1 MHGVRMGGN
10 PHPWLLTATVVFCLL
25 SHVVCQGKDA
35 PEAPETLKCIT
46 HNLQTWVCSWNGSSH
61 TDNKTTYQVC
71 YRTSAPEE
79 CIVTEETSIEFDA
92 MSFHT
97 PEVRIIAKNGNRSA
111 ETTFR
116 LSEND
121 VPFVPYEPQIV
132 RMTPDYATSSLFV
145 EWKGNESSFP
155 GRVKASWQIQFL
167 RTENMEVASTNL
179 YSTTWAEKAETFNYT
194 WTSDMAL
201 ECTSHSVRI
210 RCYLHEK
217 YYDGDKKW
225 SDWSSIETVPGKPGP
240 FVFPDEKVVPV
251 GSNMTFCCILGEGEK
266 VTSLVYGI
274 KRYPIIPLSSHSS
287 AIKVLDMNVSDS
299 SGTNIVC
306 NMEYGAVVFVGY
318 PPDVPQNLSC
328 ETRLYDVIICSW
340 NVGRP
345 TGLYSDRRETKY
357 FLYERVSGTAIECGA
372 PPVNSK
378 RFNCEFKI
386 IENENRYNF
395 TLSAVNPLGKSQSA
409 LSIDVRQRV
418 HPEACESLFV
428 SSTSPRNV
436 TLSWSLRGNFTLL
449 KLNCQIETSKKTG
462 VSELRNVTLSGHY
475 NALYSASV
483 DNLHPFNTYA
493 FRVRCAAS
501 EHFWKW
507 SYWSSEKTHTTPEAP
522 PEREPDAWRE
532 IVWSSEGRTLFLYWK
547 PIPEDAANG
556 EILNYEVQWTALK
569 GNSLPERRL
578 VDRPQNT
585 TRIKL
590 ANKDYVI
597 SVVANNAAGV
607 SPPANLSTLEVTSG
621 KVETEYAVGTGDG
634 INISWHHGSSATC
647 GITVQWRP
655 SLWSVPSPLDWKTYS
670 SDTADAWIPSSLL
683 QTGVRY
689 TFLVYSCNNYEYQLI
704 KNVTGY
710 IQELSPTLAPNCT
723 VKETTSSSVQI
734 KWDDM
739 PVEALRGFLKG
750 YLVYISKEGT
760 NTSVLSFMGNGRTDM
775 KVKNI
780 TDTET
785 KILTIHDLKSGTRY
799 MLGLQAYTGGG
810 KSPLTLLFVDTPD
823 NLVGLILAIF
833 IPIAVALLFG
843 VVTSTVC
850 YRKREWLKETFYPEI
865 PNPQNSK
872 ALQFENSISE
882 GNPSLKTLEMNPC
895 TPNSVE
901 VVETLSTIPKIVD
914 TELTSPVAYSDELG
928 DNLIEDDTDSESE
941 NHVVVSYCPPIIEEE
956 MCNLGADDNADA
968 SQIIYLDIQSMYQPQ
983 TKASSETDVDL
994 EDIAGYKPQMQ
1005 LPINTVNMDGHLPA
1019 EEGID
1024 QTAGYKPQVNVNN
1037 WNADSPGSPTS
1048 AASYGE
1054 NASFG
1059 SPCSVNSRHFLIP
1072 PEDEKDSLKP
1082 THVGWSF
1089 TSLFQT
1095 KPDE

>member
-10 PHPWLLTATVVFCLL
+10 PRPWLLTATVVLCLL

-35 PEAPETLKCIT
+35 PEAPETFKCIT

-61 TDNKTTYQVC
+61 TDTNTTYQVC
-71 YRTSAPEE
+71 YRPSSPEE
-79 CIVTEETSIEFDA
+79 CTVTEETSIEFDA
-92 MSFHT
+92 ASFQT
-97 PEVRIIAKNGNRSA
+97 TSVKIIAKNGNGSA

-121 VPFVPYEPQIV
+121 VPFVPYEPQILQV
-132 RMTPDYATSSLFV
+132 TPDYETNSLFV
-145 EWKGNESSFP
+145 EWKGNASSFSEK
-155 GRVKASWQIQFL
+155 VKASWQIQFL

-179 YSTTWAEKAETFNYT
+179 YSTTWTVDEETFNYN

-210 RCYLHEK
+210 RCYLQEK

-225 SDWSSIETVPGKPGP
+225 SGWSSIKTVPGNPGP
-240 FVFPDEKVVPV
+240 SVFPDEKVVRV

-274 KRYPIIPLSSHSS
+274 KKYPIIPLSSHSS
-287 AIKVLDMNVSDS
+287 AIKVSDMNVSDS

-328 ETRLYDVIICSW
+328 ETHLYDVIICSW

-357 FLYERVSGTAIECGA
+357 SLYERVSGTVIKCGA

-386 IENENRYNF
+386 RENENRYNF
-395 TLSAVNPLGKSQSA
+395 TLSAVNPLGESQSA

-418 HPEACESLFV
+418 HPEACENLLV
-428 SSTSPRNV
+428 SDNSSRNV

-449 KLNCQIETSKKTG
+449 KLNCQVETSKKTG

-475 NALYSASV
+475 NSLYSASV
-483 DNLHPFNTYA
+483 DNLHPFNTYT
-493 FRVRCAAS
+493 FRVRCAAL

-507 SYWSSEKTHTTPEAP
+507 SVWSSEKNHTTREAP
-522 PEREPDAWRE
+522 PEREPDVWRE
-532 IVWSSEGRTLFLYWK
+532 ITWSSEGRTLFLYWK
-547 PIPEDAANG
+547 PLPEDAANG
-556 EILNYEVQWTALK
+556 EILRYEVQWTALN

-578 VDRPQNT
+578 VDRPQT
-585 TRIKL
+585 TTQIKL
-590 ANKDYVI
+590 ANKDYII
-597 SVVANNAAGV
+597 SVVARNAAGV
-607 SPPANLSTLEVTSG
+607 SPPANLSTLDLTSG
-621 KVETEYAVGTGDG
+621 NVETEYAVGTGDG
-634 INISWHHGSSATC
+634 MNITWRHGSSATC
-647 GITVQWRP
+647 GITVQWRH
-655 SLWSVPSPLDWKTYS
+655 SLGSVPSPLDWKIFT
-670 SDTADAWIPSSLL
+670 SDATDAWIPSSLL
-683 QTGVRY
+683 QPGVRY
-689 TFLVYSCNNYEYQLI
+689 TFSVYSCQNYEYQLL
-704 KNVTGY
+704 KNVIGY
-710 IQELSPTLAPNCT
+710 VHELSPALSPNFT

-739 PVEALRGFLKG
+739 SIEVLRGFLKG

-760 NTSVLSFMGNGRTDM
+760 NTSVLSLMGNGRTDM

-785 KILTIHDLKSGTRY
+785 KILTIRDLKSGTRY
-799 MLGLQAYTGGG
+799 MLGLQSYTGGG
-810 KSPLTLLFVDTPD
+810 ESPLTLKFVDTPD

-833 IPIAVALLFG
+833 IPIAVALLLG
-843 VVTSTVC
+843 VVTSTIC

-928 DNLIEDDTDSESE
+928 DNLIQDDSDSESE

-956 MCNLGADDNADA
+956 ICNQGADDNADDT
-968 SQIIYLDIQSMYQPQ
+968 QIIYLDIQLMYQPQ
-983 TKASSETDVDL
+983 TKASDETDVDL
-994 EDIAGYKPQMQ
+994 EDMAGYKPQMQ
-1005 LPINTVNMDGHLPA
+1005 LPINTVNMGGQLPA
-1019 EEGID
+1019 EEGVD
-1024 QTAGYKPQVNVNN
+1024 QSAGYKPQVNVNN
-1037 WNADSPGSPTS
+1037 WNTDSPSSPTS

-1059 SPCSVNSRHFLIP
+1059 SPCSINSRHFLIP
-1072 PEDEKDSLKP
+1072 PEDDKDSLKP